1 MTIRIGI
8 VGLPNVGKSTLFQA
22 LTNIPVDTSNY
33 PFCTI
38 DPNIGIKPVNDERL
52 EKIAE
57 VCGSKNIIPDALE
70 FIDIAGLVKN
80 AHQGA
85 GLGNQFLSHIYG
97 VDCMVM
103 VVRTFEDENIPHVLE
118 TIDPERDIAIITE
131 ELVKKDEEIEE
142 RKKEKQKHET
152 QSGAEQKLS
161 KKPVV
166 YIFNSKNAY
175 KNTSHSPSITV
186 DIKLEDDLTHLPPQ
200 EQKEFRINS
209 SLDDLNALLVKTLNL
224 ITFFTANKN
233 EARSH
238 LVPLETTT
246 HEAAEKVHSDFQE
259 KFIRAEI
266 VRYSDLMRSGG
277 TYEARKMGLVKTE
290 GRDYPLEDGDLIEF
304 KI

>member
-1 MTIRIGI
+1 MAIRIGI

-22 LTNIPVDTSNY
+22 LTKIPVDTSNY

-52 EKIAE
+52 EKIAKIY
-57 VCGSKNIIPDALE
+57 GSANIIPDAFE

-85 GLGNQFLSHIYG
+85 GLGNQFLSRIYG
-97 VDCMVM
+97 VDCILMVI
-103 VVRTFEDENIPHVLE
+103 RAFKDENVPHVLE

-131 ELVKKDEEIEE
+131 ELVKKDEEVEE
-142 RKKEKQKHET
+142 RKKEKKKHET

-175 KNTSHSPSITV
+175 KNASYSPSITV
-186 DIKLEDDLTHLPPQ
+186 DIKLEDELTRLSPQ
-200 EQKEFRINS
+200 EQKEFRIHS
-209 SLDDLNALLVKTLNL
+209 SLNDLNALLVKTLNL

-238 LVPLETTT
+238 LASLGITAW
-246 HEAAEKVHSDFQE
+246 EAAGKVHSDFQE

-266 VRYSDLMRSGG
+266 VRYFDLMRSGG
-277 TYEARKMGLVKTE
+277 ASEARKMGLAKTE